1 MPHTFL
7 FGKAFCF
14 HNSNRA
20 SEVGQSSSWYENGIS
35 ENKVFLKASNR
46 SDISDNLVDLME
58 IPFIFW

>member
-20 SEVGQSSSWYENGIS
+20 SEVGQSSSWHENGIS